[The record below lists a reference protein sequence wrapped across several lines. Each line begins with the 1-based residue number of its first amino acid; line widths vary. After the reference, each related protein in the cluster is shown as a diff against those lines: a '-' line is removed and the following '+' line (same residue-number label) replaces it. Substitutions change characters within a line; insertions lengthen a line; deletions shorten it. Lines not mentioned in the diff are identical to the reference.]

1 MAKENEFK
9 VKLFKNVNESW
20 SGTAYFTNSDNSKT
34 YCITVSAMPGEK
46 ANTAKAYVKEQLAE
60 SVTKFLSEHLG
71 WKRIER
77 DECEKIDRA
86 IHGY

>member
-20 SGTAYFTNSDNSKT
+20 SGTAYFTNADKSRT

-60 SVTKFLSEHLG
+60 NVTKFLADNKG
-71 WKRIER
+71 WKRIEC
-77 DECEKIDRA
+77 DEYEEIYRA
-86 IHGY
+86 VHGF